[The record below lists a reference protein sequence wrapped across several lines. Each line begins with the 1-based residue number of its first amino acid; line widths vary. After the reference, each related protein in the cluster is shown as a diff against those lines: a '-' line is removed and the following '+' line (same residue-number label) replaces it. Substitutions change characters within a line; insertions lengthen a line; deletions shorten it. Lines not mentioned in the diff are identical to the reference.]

1 MKEDFFIVV
10 GIFDKFVIIF
20 KGCDEFMIFF
30 LNISDDYFY
39 RRSKTRIGSFYFIDG
54 KFYLWIK

>member
-1 MKEDFFIVV
+1 MKEYFFIVV
-10 GIFDKFVIIF
+10 GIFDKVVIIF

-54 KFYLWIK
+54 KFYL